1 MGGLLNAVTTTA
13 FRAVGLWIC
22 VTYATAGSAV
32 GLLICPIAAAGS
44 TVAPMNCFHAA
55 TAPTNCFHAATA
67 FCVATL
73 RICLIRAT
81 VASRTVGLL
90 NCFVLDSGTISLWVS
105 PLNCFGFRVSGCMFD
120 PAFLFCSDSH

>member
-55 TAPTNCFHAATA
+55 TA

-81 VASRTVGLL
+81 VASRT
-90 NCFVLDSGTISLWVS
+90 VS